1 MDQIHS
7 AMVMLKVYLFKK
19 SEITKL
25 NYSKLNLTME
35 LFAWHFYEYTL
46 KKPDKLSLIYPLYI
60 NVLRNWKFIKN

>member
-25 NYSKLNLTME
+25 NYSKLNLTKE
-35 LFAWHFYEYTL
+35 LFAWYFYEYTL
-46 KKPDKLSLIYPLYI
+46 KKADKLSLIYSL
-60 NVLRNWKFIKN
+60 

>member
-7 AMVMLKVYLFKK
+7 ALVMLKVYLFKK

-35 LFAWHFYEYTL
+35 LFA
-46 KKPDKLSLIYPLYI
+46 
-60 NVLRNWKFIKN
+60 

>member
-25 NYSKLNLTME
+25 NYSKLNDGTICLTF
-35 LFAWHFYEYTL
+35 L
-46 KKPDKLSLIYPLYI
+46 
-60 NVLRNWKFIKN
+60 